1 LTAVEEEKP
10 ENIGEVK
17 ERKCDEAINLLKLV
31 IEKLNAIEVNQNTH
45 TDEIRSLKQ
54 ALSTGFQPKREK
66 PEVKWRPSKSG
77 RSEWIHAS
85 EDPELAKRLD
95 ANGWKSIG
103 DYIYRLSEDGQFIRR
118 MRKVRK

>member
-1 LTAVEEEKP
+1 LTAVEEEKL
-10 ENIGEVK
+10 ENVGEVK
-17 ERKCDEAINLLKLV
+17 ERKCDEVINLLKLV

-54 ALSTGFQPKREK
+54 ALSTGFQPRKEK
-66 PEVKWRPSKSG
+66 LEPKWRPSKSG
-77 RSEWIHAS
+77 RSEWIYAS